1 MPSFRS
7 LLRTFTA
14 VTLVIGSSFT
24 ALAQQQQ
31 RGPSTAEERDRAV
44 KIASALQADPLSPD
58 KSDRQWFM
66 LWLIQVPDISVP
78 MCPSLHGDLGDEKK
92 SDYPGAIVAA
102 EMGAE
107 AAFVIGHP
115 DRAKDKPA
123 VYAAGVEGAV
133 NAYQAIRTKDAQYR
147 VKELDNATQKRDQGN
162 LANYV
167 SSKKCK

>member
-7 LLRTFTA
+7 LLRSFTTI
-14 VTLVIGSSFT
+14 TLVVGSTFT

-107 AAFVIGHP
+107 AAYVIGHP
-115 DRAKDKPA
+115 DRAKDKSA

-133 NAYQAIRTKDAQYR
+133 NAYQAIRAKDTQYH
-147 VKELDNATQKRDQGN
+147 VKELDDAIQKRDQGK

-167 SSKKCK
+167 TSKKCK